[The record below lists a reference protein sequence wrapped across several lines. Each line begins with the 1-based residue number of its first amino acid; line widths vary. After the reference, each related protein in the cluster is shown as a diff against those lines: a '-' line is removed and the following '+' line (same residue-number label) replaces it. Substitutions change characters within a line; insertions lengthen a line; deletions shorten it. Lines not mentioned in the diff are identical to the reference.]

1 MQAAG
6 GLPDLERELSAV
18 EAKLVALGEALRDR
32 NPGAIDAEAAAL
44 HQCLA
49 AAVQTFG
56 VAARA
61 GGVPAAL
68 RQRLALAGGQ
78 VAAQRE
84 ALARATASLDR
95 AIDILLPAT
104 AAGVYSASGLADRP
118 PSQGALHA

>member
-1 MQAAG
+1 MQASRSTQ
-6 GLPDLERELSAV
+6 DLEHQLTAV
-18 EAKLVALGEALRDR
+18 EARLTALGEALRDR
-32 NPGAIDAEAAAL
+32 NPAAIDREAAEL

-49 AAVQTFG
+49 ATVQIFG

-61 GGVPAAL
+61 GGVPVSL
-68 RQRLALAGGQ
+68 RQRLAAAGGQ

-104 AAGVYSASGLADRP
+104 AAGIYSAAGVSDRP
-118 PSQGALHA
+118 ASQGTLHA